1 MSLSKL
7 KVAVY
12 WAAGCGGCDV
22 GLLDVNEALLEVLKD
37 IDIVFW
43 PVAMDVKYKDLESL
57 PNLDVAIVNGSIRNE
72 ENEHI
77 VKLLRSKAR
86 TLVAFGSCACEG
98 GTQGLANLGSK
109 QDMLKTVYE
118 ETPTTGN
125 PQAVK
130 PSRVF
135 KAPEGELYLPDILEL
150 NKPIESVAKVDY
162 YVSGCPPPVKL
173 ILRLF
178 QILTAGNAQ
187 GPKFYIGSDKS
198 VCDECRRERVSKT
211 VQSMNRLYRRALD
224 PEKCFLEQGLLC
236 MGPATRGGC
245 GAKCVEANVPCGG
258 CGGRLNVS
266 DQGARMIGALGS
278 ILTTDEPISIGALEA
293 LKDPVG
299 ALYKYCF
306 SSSLIGRGVR
316 VGGGGR

>member
-1 MSLSKL
+1 MSKL

-22 GLLDVNEALLEVLKD
+22 GLLDVNEALLEVLED
-37 IDIVFW
+37 VDIVFW

-57 PNLDVAIVNGSIRNE
+57 PNLDAAIVNGSIRNE

-86 TLVAFGSCACEG
+86 ILVAFGSCACEG
-98 GTQGLANLGSK
+98 GTLGLANLDSK

-118 ETPTTGN
+118 ETPTTGSLRG
-125 PQAVK
+125 VK
-130 PSRVF
+130 PSKVF
-135 KAPEGELYLPDILEL
+135 KAPEGELRLPDILEL
-150 NKPIESVAKVDY
+150 NKPIDSAVKVDY

-173 ILRLF
+173 ILELF
-178 QILTAGNAQ
+178 QTLATGDKPASRPHI
-187 GPKFYIGSDKS
+187 GPDKS

-211 VQSMNRLYRRALD
+211 VQSISRLYRRPLD

-245 GAKCVEANVPCGG
+245 GAKCVEANMPCGG
-258 CGGRLNVS
+258 CGGMLNVS

-278 ILTTDEPISIGALEA
+278 ILPTDDTLNMSELEA

-306 SSSLIGRGVR
+306 SASLIGRGVK
-316 VGGGGR
+316 VKGGGR